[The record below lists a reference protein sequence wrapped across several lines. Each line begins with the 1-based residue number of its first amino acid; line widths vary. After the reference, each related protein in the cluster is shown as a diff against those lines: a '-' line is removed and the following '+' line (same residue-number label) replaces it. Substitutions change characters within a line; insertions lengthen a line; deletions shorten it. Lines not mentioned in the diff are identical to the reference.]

1 MPYDPEKD
9 KVIAEHTLAWN
20 GENKIVAKLV
30 QYGKGEAKLQLQEYY
45 TKDKG
50 ETFNPGKALH
60 RMPIE
65 AAFSLVENLT
75 KFLDEQ
81 VNNQSAE
88 SAETASEPSSTEA

>member
-1 MPYDPEKD
+1 MAYDPGKD

-30 QYGKGEAKLQLQEYY
+30 QYGKSDAKLQIQEYY

-60 RMPIE
+60 RMPME
-65 AAFSLVENLT
+65 AAFALVENLT
-75 KFLDEQ
+75 KFLDEHSQ
-81 VNNQSAE
+81 PIAQQEEEVAD
-88 SAETASEPSSTEA
+88 ET